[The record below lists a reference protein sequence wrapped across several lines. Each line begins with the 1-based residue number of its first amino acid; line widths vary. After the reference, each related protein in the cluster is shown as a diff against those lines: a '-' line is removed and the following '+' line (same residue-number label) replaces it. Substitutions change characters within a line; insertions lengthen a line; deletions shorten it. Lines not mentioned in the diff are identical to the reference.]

1 MHFAGDRRRGSI
13 LGHNLPRRESANE
26 RGGFVKI
33 LVRAPNWVGDAVMAI
48 PALDAIRARWPDA
61 EIAVLGI
68 PPIAGLLGGQSFAD
82 GTIAFER
89 GGRHGGFWGRERMA
103 VELAREQFD
112 VAILLPNSFEAAW
125 IAWRADIATRIGY
138 AHDGRGILL
147 TNAVARPRAGE
158 IPAHHSYYY
167 LELLRRAG
175 WIEKLPANLAAMLRV
190 SAEAKAMA
198 ELALLRAGARAQTLR
213 CAVAPGAAFGTAKRW
228 LPERYGDLAKRLR
241 ADWDADV
248 VLVGTAGDRAVA
260 DAIAARAEGDVI
272 NMAGK
277 TSAAELPAMLAA
289 CDVFIGN
296 DSGASYVAAAVGLP
310 VIAIYGPMPPEI
322 AYPITPRL
330 EIVRHAVSC
339 SPCLLRD
346 CPVDHRCMT
355 RIEVEDVVIAARKWL
370 NERAPEA
377 GSVIGG

>member
-1 MHFAGDRRRGSI
+1 M
-13 LGHNLPRRESANE
+13 
-26 RGGFVKI
+26 KI

-68 PPIAGLLGGQSFAD
+68 PATAGLLGGQSFAD
-82 GTIAFER
+82 RTIVYER
-89 GGRHGGFWGRERMA
+89 GGRHTGFWGGERLSA
-103 VELAREQFD
+103 ELAREKFD
-112 VAILLPNSFEAAW
+112 VAVVLPNSFEAAW
-125 IAWRADIATRIGY
+125 IAWRAHIPTRIGY
-138 AHDGRGILL
+138 ARDGRRVLL
-147 TNAVARPRAGE
+147 TTAVKPPRAGE

-175 WIEKLPANLAAMLRV
+175 WIDKMPASLAATLRV
-190 SAEAKAMA
+190 SAEAKDAA
-198 ELALLRAGARAQTLR
+198 EAALRSAGARGRTLR

-228 LPERYGDLAKRLR
+228 LPSRYGDLAKRLR

-248 VLVGTAGDRAVA
+248 ILVGTGADRADA
-260 DAIAARAEGDVI
+260 EAIAARLGGNAI

-330 EIVRHAVSC
+330 QIVRHAVSC

-355 RIEVEDVVIAARKWL
+355 RIEVDDVLGAARKWL
-370 NERAPEA
+370 DRRAPEA
-377 GSVIGG
+377 GSVIGA

>member
-1 MHFAGDRRRGSI
+1 MK
-13 LGHNLPRRESANE
+13 
-26 RGGFVKI
+26 V

-68 PPIAGLLGGQSFAD
+68 SAIAGLLSAQRFAD
-82 GTIAFER
+82 RTIVFDR
-89 GGRHGGFWGRERMA
+89 GGRHRGFWGRERLA
-103 VELAREQFD
+103 AELAREKFD
-112 VAILLPNSFEAAW
+112 IAMLLPNSFEAAS
-125 IAWRADIATRIGY
+125 IAWRAHIPKRIGY
-138 AHDGRGILL
+138 ARDARGILL
-147 TNAVARPRAGE
+147 TTAISRPRAGE

-175 WIEKLPANLAAMLRV
+175 WIEQLPDSLDATLRV
-190 SAEAKAMA
+190 SAEAHEAA
-198 ELALLRAGARAQTLR
+198 QAALIRAGARVRERSADGGARVGPLR

-228 LPERYGDLAKRLR
+228 LPSRFGDLAKRLR
-241 ADWDADV
+241 AEWDADV
-248 VLVGTAGDRAVA
+248 ILVGAASDREASE
-260 DAIAARAEGDVI
+260 AIVARAGGNVI

-277 TSAAELPAMLAA
+277 TSAAELPAILAA

-322 AYPITPRL
+322 AYPITRAL
-330 EIVRHAVSC
+330 EIVRHHVSC

-355 RIEVEDVVIAARKWL
+355 RIEVDDVMGAARKWL
-370 NERAPEA
+370 DRPARES
-377 GSVIGG
+377 GSVLGA